1 MTTKS
6 KTTKVSAKSVADVST
21 KKKTTTSVKK
31 SAASKSS
38 TLLADGV
45 VEAVKFGSLR
55 ESSMLY
61 TKNSVDILVNKMNT
75 SLSDIASKIQA
86 ATADVDEIVDMH
98 DDVSLYEMKTVVNK
112 LVTAMQKMYKSF
124 SE

>member
-21 KKKTTTSVKK
+21 KKKATTSVKK
-31 SAASKSS
+31 STASKST

-75 SLSDIASKIQA
+75 SLSDIASKIQT

>member
-6 KTTKVSAKSVADVST
+6 KTTKISAKSVADVST
-21 KKKTTTSVKK
+21 KKKATTSVKK
-31 SAASKSS
+31 STASKSS

-61 TKNSVDILVNKMNT
+61 TKNSIDILVNKMNT
-75 SLSDIASKIQA
+75 SLIDIASKIQA

-112 LVTAMQKMYKSF
+112 LVTALQKMYKSF

>member
-21 KKKTTTSVKK
+21 KKKTVTSAKK

-61 TKNSVDILVNKMNT
+61 TKNSVDILVSKMNT
-75 SLSDIASKIQA
+75 SLSDIASKIQT